1 MSLDGHSI
9 QVQLWGFNPT
19 PGVLGDPGV
28 GPVPAGRSGGGAC
41 ACWGILGRG
50 LCLLRDLGVEPM
62 PALTVLSLQT
72 LM

>member
-41 ACWGILGRG
+41 VCYGIWGWS
-50 LCLLRDLGVEPM
+50 LCLR
-62 PALTVLSLQT
+62 
-72 LM
+72 

>member
-28 GPVPAGRSGGGAC
+28 GPVPNGGSGVGP
-41 ACWGILGRG
+41 
-50 LCLLRDLGVEPM
+50 V
-62 PALTVLSLQT
+62 PADIIVGW
-72 LM
+72 

>member
-28 GPVPAGRSGGGAC
+28 GPVPAGRFGEGPVAAGGSWGGAYV
-41 ACWGILGRG
+41 CWGIWGWD
-50 LCLLRDLGVEPM
+50 LCLHS
-62 PALTVLSLQT
+62 LSLQT

>member
-28 GPVPAGRSGGGAC
+28 GPVPAGGSGEGPVPAGRSGEGPVAAGGSGGGAYV
-41 ACWGILGRG
+41 CWGIWGWD
-50 LCLLRDLGVEPM
+50 LCLH
-62 PALTVLSLQT
+62 
-72 LM
+72 